1 MAKAKKTASKTNG
14 KPAKKAALFLFVVVV
29 LSLFLFY
36 AATKTN
42 GKKPAKKPAPK
53 PEPDFNSFKHAIAGT
68 MSADVWNRS
77 GGTATLVDVHQAL
90 EEELVRV
97 QHAMCEVEELMEAH
111 GETTTLD
118 RL

>member
-14 KPAKKAALFLFVVVV
+14 KPAKKAAPPKPVAAAKP
-29 LSLFLFY
+29 S
-36 AATKTN
+36 ATKTN
-42 GKKPAKKPAPK
+42 GTKPAKKAAPK

-90 EEELVRV
+90 EDELVRV

-118 RL
+118 RI